1 MTDRRGVREEDN
13 SERSPEST
21 PSSSVTSHHDD
32 SDEDSDEDSDND
44 SDEDSHSETS
54 EVSTSITSVVMFTQL
69 IIMGRTLVTAPK
81 MRIRGV
87 QIQIA
92 LAWRSPPLAMKLP
105 RTR

>member
-1 MTDRRGVREEDN
+1 MREEDD

-44 SDEDSHSETS
+44 SDDDSDEDSHSETS
-54 EVSTSITSVVMFTQL
+54 EVSASIPSVMILTLL

-87 QIQIA
+87 QIRIP
-92 LAWRSPPLAMKLP
+92 LAWKSPPLTMKLP
-105 RTR
+105 QKR